1 MTFSRLDQLLGFLK
15 EDPNDPFTIYAIALE
30 YSKSDE
36 KKALEYYNILLSE
49 HPTYIATYYHAG
61 KLLEK
66 LGNKS
71 GAESVFKKGIE
82 VSRNARKMHALA
94 ELQSAYNQLLELDEE
109 D

>member
-15 EDPNDPFTIYAIALE
+15 DDPNDPFTIYAIALE

-36 KKALEYYNILLSE
+36 KKALEYFDKLLSE
-49 HPTYIATYYHAG
+49 HPTYVATYYHAG

-66 LGNKS
+66 LGNKEE
-71 GAESVFKKGIE
+71 AEKVYKKGIE
-82 VSRNARKMHALA
+82 VSRSERKMHALS
-94 ELQSAYNQLLELDEE
+94 ELQSAYNQLLDFDEE